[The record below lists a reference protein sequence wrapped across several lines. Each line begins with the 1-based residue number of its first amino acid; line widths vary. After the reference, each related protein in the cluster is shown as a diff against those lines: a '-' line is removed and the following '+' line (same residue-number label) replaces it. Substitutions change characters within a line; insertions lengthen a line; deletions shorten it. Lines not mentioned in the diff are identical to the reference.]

1 MNMNKKNQLKEC
13 LVELLKIDAAIG
25 DLIECMEDASCEMGD
40 DTALHDVETMSK
52 FSDQAI
58 ARLRAQILKEA

>member
-1 MNMNKKNQLKEC
+1 M
-13 LVELLKIDAAIG
+13 ELLKIDAAIG